1 MLLKSST
8 LKDGKLIAIVL
19 KFRSPLIDL
28 ISFRVDLILDN
39 EAQLE
44 ILNSLNS
51 KDIILLGMGETA
63 ASCHVGCGP
72 TRRIRRL
79 IGDTWKDQ
87 RQFSNHSRNRKQAND
102 RLLTQIM

>member
-44 ILNSLNS
+44 ILNLLNS
-51 KDIILLGMGETA
+51 KDIILL
-63 ASCHVGCGP
+63 
-72 TRRIRRL
+72 
-79 IGDTWKDQ
+79 
-87 RQFSNHSRNRKQAND
+87 
-102 RLLTQIM
+102 